1 MKRYN
6 ERKKL
11 YLETGNSMAFE
22 KIRRE
27 FDLLVARARDSVLD
41 ISGFRYGGSNFLKPK
56 KASNLEL
63 DWTNFE
69 KSNPKKRKSVR

>member
-1 MKRYN
+1 
-6 ERKKL
+6 
-11 YLETGNSMAFE
+11 MAFE

-41 ISGFRYGGSNFLKPK
+41 ISGFRYGGCFLEPK

-63 DWTNFE
+63 DWTNF
-69 KSNPKKRKSVR
+69 